1 MAPHKPRPEARQ
13 IVGTSPDRLDAR
25 EKVMGRTRYTTDLTL
40 SAMVHAKIWRSP
52 LPHARVDAIDASAAL
67 AAAGVLAVL
76 TAADLTNCDPYYG
89 TAYKDQPILAG
100 ERIRYAGEPVAVV
113 IAETERQAAAALRL
127 LDVSLSE
134 YPAVLDAAAAL
145 ADDAPVLH
153 DHIRPAGHFRDLSH
167 VRHVANTNICHHQ
180 TFSRGDIQAG
190 FAEADDIFEDTYSVP
205 PIYHYAMEPHA
216 VLAKYEQDSVT
227 VWTATQHP
235 FPVRKE
241 LAEIFRLPLAAVQ
254 VIVPP
259 VGGAYG
265 SKCYTKMEPL
275 AVACARRVQRAVRLA
290 LTVSEACHTV
300 TRHGVTCRVK
310 TGVRR
315 DGTITA
321 RQFDIVLDTGA
332 YADVGPRVATRASFV
347 APGPYR
353 IPHVQTDCR
362 VVYTNTVPAGAF
374 RGYGIPQVTWAGE
387 SQIDR
392 IAAHLGIDAVELRQH
407 NILHAGE
414 EFSIGDLPMDADLT
428 EGLRQTAATIAWQ
441 TSPGAR
447 RGKGIACAFKD
458 GGIPHSVST
467 AVVRVHAD
475 GSVTVFTGAIEHG
488 QGANTVLAQ
497 VAAETL
503 GIPLRQVALTSPD
516 TSLTPYDQGTSASRT
531 TTLVGRAVYEACLDA
546 RNQLLEMAAGL
557 LDISPA
563 DLVVQDGVLIAGDR
577 RLTFAETISQ
587 HFGLPGGE
595 VIGKGEWQPSRASGS
610 VGGSAVFWEIGM
622 GGAEVEIDAETGAVN
637 VLQYVSMADVGQA
650 IHQQQCEAQD
660 EGGAMQGL
668 GSTLFEA
675 LISEDGQLLNPN
687 LIDYR
692 VPLFSDLPA
701 SFGTVLLQHANGP
714 GPYGAKGVGE
724 SGMFC
729 VAPAIGNAI
738 ARATGVR
745 LHDLPLTPERVWRAL
760 RQARQQGTDDPE
772 KKG

>member
-1 MAPHKPRPEARQ
+1 MTSDAHAEALH
-13 IVGTSPDRLDAR
+13 IVGSSPNRLDAR

-40 SAMVHAKIWRSP
+40 SAMVHAKVWRSP

-67 AAAGVLAVL
+67 AASGVLAVL

-113 IAETERQAAAALRL
+113 IAETERQADAALPL
-127 LDVSLSE
+127 LDVSLCE

-145 ADDAPVLH
+145 ADGAPLLH

-190 FAEADDIFEDTYSVP
+190 FAEADEIFEDTYSVP

-241 LAEIFRLPLAAVQ
+241 LAEIFQLPLAAVQ

-265 SKCYTKMEPL
+265 SKCYTKIEPL

-315 DGTITA
+315 DGIITA
-321 RQFDIVLDTGA
+321 RQFDIVLNTGA

-353 IPHVQTDCR
+353 IPHVHTDCR

-392 IAAHLGIDAVELRQH
+392 IAAQLGIDALELRQR
-407 NILHAGE
+407 NLLHAGE
-414 EFSIGDLPMDADLT
+414 EFSPGDLPMDADLP
-428 EGLRQTAATIAWQ
+428 EGLRQTAETVAWQ
-441 TSPGAR
+441 TPSGPR

-467 AVVRVHAD
+467 AVVRMHAD
-475 GSVTVFTGAIEHG
+475 GSATVFTGAIEHG
-488 QGANTVLAQ
+488 QGSHTVLAQ

-503 GIPLRQVALTSPD
+503 GIPLEQVSLTSPD

-531 TTLVGRAVYEACLDA
+531 TTLVGRAVYEACRDA
-546 RNQLLEMAAGL
+546 RQQLLEMASGL
-557 LDISPA
+557 LHIPA
-563 DLVVQDGVLIAGDR
+563 ADVSIRDGILIAGDE
-577 RLTFAETISQ
+577 RLTFAEAISQ

-622 GGAEVEIDAETGAVN
+622 GGAEVEVDEETGAVN

-675 LISEDGQLLNPN
+675 LIFEDGQLLNPN

-692 VPLFSDLPA
+692 IPA
-701 SFGTVLLQHANGP
+701 FCRPAGVISHRLVATCQWPRSLRCKRRWRKRYVLR
-714 GPYGAKGVGE
+714 GAGYRQCHCARHG
-724 SGMFC
+724 GALTRP
-729 VAPAIGNAI
+729 APNA
-738 ARATGVR
+738 
-745 LHDLPLTPERVWRAL
+745 
-760 RQARQQGTDDPE
+760 
-772 KKG
+772 

>member
-1 MAPHKPRPEARQ
+1 
-13 IVGTSPDRLDAR
+13 
-25 EKVMGRTRYTTDLTL
+25 
-40 SAMVHAKIWRSP
+40 
-52 LPHARVDAIDASAAL
+52 
-67 AAAGVLAVL
+67 
-76 TAADLTNCDPYYG
+76 
-89 TAYKDQPILAG
+89 
-100 ERIRYAGEPVAVV
+100 VAVV

-180 TFSRGDIQAG
+180 TVSRGDIQAG

-392 IAAHLGIDAVELRQH
+392 IAAHLGIDAVELRQN

-414 EFSIGDLPMDADLT
+414 EFSIGDLPMDADLP

-475 GSVTVFTGAIEHG
+475 GSATVFTGAIEHG

-563 DLVVQDGVLIAGDR
+563 DIVVQDGVLIAGDR

-587 HFGLPGGE
+587 HFGLPGAE

-622 GGAEVEIDAETGAVN
+622 GGAEVEIDEETGAVN